1 MPRYYSA
8 QEASKKLG
16 VSRNTLY
23 AYVSRG
29 LIRSEPISPGHR
41 SSRYHALDV
50 DRLATRSGVH
60 KAPVQALQGATD
72 WGAPIMESAIT
83 LIGDETFYYRGQA
96 VPHLAETGSFEQT
109 VALLWDTPATALP
122 QQEPGLQKSVENK
135 VRGMSAEAPID
146 QFLALLALLN
156 QQDAA
161 AFRFTPQTTIG
172 AGVLMTAAFLR
183 VITGHWPHGPVAEH
197 LAAAWQLAS
206 AAQALINS
214 TLILTADHELNL
226 ASFTA
231 RCAAS
236 AGCSPYAAVAAA
248 THTFFGRRHGGNTER
263 IRGLLHEADGRG
275 NLYEAI
281 ASRIKR
287 GDPVPGFGHRL
298 YNRDPRAAFVLSHLP
313 DQSGY
318 ITQALTAS
326 DELLA
331 GAYPT
336 IDFAVIMLEK
346 DLALPEQAGTHLFY
360 LGRLSGLTAH
370 ILEQYN
376 QNRPIR
382 PRAQYVGV
390 APNRENEQRDSHDRS

>member
-1 MPRYYSA
+1 MPRFYSA

-16 VSRNTLY
+16 VSKNTLY

-29 LIRSEPISPGHR
+29 LIRSEPVSPGHR

-60 KAPVQALQGATD
+60 KAPTQALQSATD

-96 VPHLAETGSFEQT
+96 VPHLAETGSFEQI
-109 VALLWDTPATALP
+109 VALLWGMPSLTLPQPDQALREIIETALRDSSAGDP
-122 QQEPGLQKSVENK
+122 VE
-135 VRGMSAEAPID
+135 R
-146 QFLALLALLN
+146 FLAVLTVLN
-156 QQDAA
+156 HQDSAV
-161 AFRFTPQTTIG
+161 FRFTPETTIG
-172 AGVLMTAAFLR
+172 AGALMMDGFLR
-183 VITGHWPHGPVAEH
+183 IFTGQWPCAPIAEH
-197 LAAAWQLAS
+197 LAAAWQLDS

-214 TLILTADHELNL
+214 ALILTADHELNL
-226 ASFTA
+226 SSFTA

-236 AGCSPYAAVAAA
+236 AGCSPYAAVAAG

-298 YNRDPRAAFVLSHLP
+298 YNRDPRAAFLLPRLP
-313 DQSGY
+313 DQNNY
-318 ITQALTAS
+318 IKQALAAS
-326 DELLA
+326 GALLA

-336 IDFAVIMLEK
+336 VDFALVMMEK
-346 DLALPEQAGTHLFY
+346 ELALPEQAGTHLFY
-360 LGRLSGLTAH
+360 LGRLVGLTAH
-370 ILEQYN
+370 ILEQYS
-376 QNRPIR
+376 QNRLIR
-382 PRAQYVGV
+382 PRARYVGV
-390 APNRENEQRDSHDRS
+390 APNREKENIEYSAA